1 MKLLFELDSKNYNLD
16 YNKINREASRAIII
30 KDNKIAMVKSL
41 KEGFYKFPGGGI
53 EKGESQVDALIRE
66 VLEETGL
73 SVEVESIKEY
83 GYTLENRKS
92 DIFEKCIF
100 SQKSYYYFVSVKD
113 YLLEQ
118 RLTED
123 ERELDFVLEWIDLKE
138 VYLAN
143 SKIEINKNN
152 RFIERET
159 KVLGMLIHDTF
170 K

>member
-1 MKLLFELDSKNYNLD
+1 MRLLFNLDSKNYQED
-16 YNKINREASRAIII
+16 YHMIYREASRAIII

-53 EKGESQVDALIRE
+53 WENESKEDAVVRE

-73 SVEVESIKEY
+73 TLKKDSIKEY

-92 DIFEKCIF
+92 DVYENSIF
-100 SQKSYYYFVSVKD
+100 SQKSFYFFADIED

-123 ERELDFVLEWIDLKE
+123 ERELEFVLEWIDLKE
-138 VYLAN
+138 VHRLN
-143 SKIEINKNN
+143 SLIEINKDN
-152 RFIERET
+152 RFVERET
-159 KVLGMLIHDTF
+159 RVLELLINENL
-170 K
+170 

>member
-1 MKLLFELDSKNYNLD
+1 MRLLFNLDSKNYQED
-16 YNKINREASRAIII
+16 YHMIYREASRAIII

-53 EKGESQVDALIRE
+53 WENESKEDAVVRE

-73 SVEVESIKEY
+73 TLKKESIKEY

-92 DIFEKCIF
+92 DVYENSLF
-100 SQKSYYYFVSVKD
+100 SQKSFYFFADIED

-123 ERELDFVLEWIDLKE
+123 ERELEFVLEWIDLKE
-138 VYLAN
+138 VHRLN
-143 SKIEINKNN
+143 SLIEINKDN
-152 RFIERET
+152 RFVERET
-159 KVLGMLIHDTF
+159 KVLELLINENL
-170 K
+170 

>member
-1 MKLLFELDSKNYNLD
+1 MRLLFNLDSKNYRED
-16 YNKINREASRAIII
+16 YHVIYREASRAIII

-53 EKGESQVDALIRE
+53 WENESKEDAVVRE

-73 SVEVESIKEY
+73 TLKKESIKEY

-92 DIFEKCIF
+92 DVYENSIF
-100 SQKSYYYFVSVKD
+100 SQKSFYFFADIED

-123 ERELDFVLEWIDLKE
+123 ERELEFVLEWIDLKE
-138 VYLAN
+138 VYRLN
-143 SKIEINKNN
+143 SLIEINKDN
-152 RFIERET
+152 RFVERET
-159 KVLGMLIHDTF
+159 KVLELLINENL
-170 K
+170 

>member
-16 YNKINREASRAIII
+16 YKKIYREASRAIII
-30 KDNKIAMVKSL
+30 KGSKIAMVKSL

-53 EKGESQVDALIRE
+53 EKGESSIDALIRE

-73 SVEVESIKEY
+73 SVKTDSIKEY

-92 DIFEKCIF
+92 DEFENCIF
-100 SQKSYYYFVSVKD
+100 SQKSFYYCVSVED

-123 ERELDFVLEWIDLKE
+123 ERKLDFILEWIDIKE
-138 VYLAN
+138 VYLIN

-159 KVLGMLIHDTF
+159 KVLDILINDTF

>member
-1 MKLLFELDSKNYNLD
+1 MQLLFELDSKNYNLD
-16 YNKINREASRAIII
+16 YNKIYREASRAVII

-73 SVEVESIKEY
+73 SVEVESIREY

-92 DIFEKCIF
+92 EELEKCIF

-152 RFIERET
+152 RFIARET
-159 KVLGMLIHDTF
+159 KVLSMLINDTF